1 MAVPPVITHVWEISL
16 FPMRGSLVLEPH
28 GELGQGWLWASR
40 GSEAGGRGRR
50 RTAPR
55 QTRADGVHGAA
66 REGLSQSMSPSGLK
80 VSGRTEG
87 KRGDCFYIWPFRRSC
102 IERWGCRHLPCIWA
116 CDCVPLLP
124 SFRGSVMSDSW

>member
-16 FPMRGSLVLEPH
+16 FPMRGSLTLEPH

-55 QTRADGVHGAA
+55 RIQADGVHGAA
-66 REGLSQSMSPSGLK
+66 HEGLSQSMSPSGLK
-80 VSGRTEG
+80 VSSRTEG
-87 KRGDCFYIWPFRRSC
+87 KWGDCFHIWPFRHPC
-102 IERWGCRHLPCIWA
+102 IERWGCRHLP
-116 CDCVPLLP
+116 
-124 SFRGSVMSDSW
+124 